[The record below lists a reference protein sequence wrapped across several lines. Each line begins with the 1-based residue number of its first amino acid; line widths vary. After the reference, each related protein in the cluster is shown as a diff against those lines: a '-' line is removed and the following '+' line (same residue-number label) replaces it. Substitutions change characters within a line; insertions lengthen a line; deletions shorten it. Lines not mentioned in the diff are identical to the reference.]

1 MEEILKN
8 FGINPILLIAQIVN
22 FLIIL
27 YILKR
32 FMYKPV
38 LTVLKKRQQT
48 IKEGLKQAEESR
60 ILLDKTEAREK
71 EILKQA
77 QAEARKMLEETR
89 KQRDEILAEAENSAK
104 VHAQRILEDAKKQIT
119 QESREAQK
127 ALAMQI
133 SGLAVEFIQKSAG
146 QIFSDEDQE
155 KLIKNAVQKIKKRA
169 D

>member
-1 MEEILKN
+1 MEGILKD
-8 FGINPILLIAQIVN
+8 FGINGWLLAAQIVN

-32 FMYKPV
+32 FAYKPI
-38 LTVLKKRQQT
+38 LDVLKKRQQA

-60 ILLDKTEAREK
+60 ILLEKTKSDEK
-71 EILKQA
+71 EILKHA
-77 QAEARKMLEETR
+77 QTESKKIIEETR
-89 KQRDEILAEAENSAK
+89 KQRDQILEEAENTAK
-104 VHAQRILEDAKKQIT
+104 VHAQRIMEDARKQIT

-127 ALAMQI
+127 QLAMQI

-146 QIFSDEDQE
+146 QIFSDEDQD
-155 KLIKNAVQKIKKRA
+155 KLIKNAIQKIKKRA